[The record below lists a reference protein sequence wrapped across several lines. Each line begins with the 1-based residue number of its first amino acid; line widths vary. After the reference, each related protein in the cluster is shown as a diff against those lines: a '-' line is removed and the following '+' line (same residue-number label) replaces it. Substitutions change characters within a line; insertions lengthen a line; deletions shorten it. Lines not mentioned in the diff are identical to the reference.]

1 MCLPILLLV
10 VLLNTSVY
18 TTSAK
23 PVESR
28 GAAEIDKP
36 FTLQCRN
43 NSSTYDEHK
52 DQAKNCNWTRNNKM
66 ILESN
71 TNCVV
76 EGFKLKIR
84 RFIWKRE
91 QRFNCS
97 CIPNLSYSFTITAER
112 APLVNVNTMQ
122 RHSRSE
128 RIHLNLTANP
138 EPQILN
144 WYRILY
150 SGSVSEVDRTRSS
163 YKLLPISGTSYQL
176 QLDHVDV
183 TEKDAGLYSVI
194 ISNVRGLYS
203 YNYSIIIHGK
213 YETNTG
219 KLFFSRP
226 LYIGALLALFCGVL
240 SLMVGCCLI
249 YRGLGKR
256 AMSKYQVTYITGRA
270 EDPEAIEDHPGSE
283 WDSESL
289 KAPRSAVSEG
299 VTDDCI
305 YELRDYELPLNV
317 HNKTH

>member
-18 TTSAK
+18 TTPTK
-23 PVESR
+23 PVETG
-28 GAAEIDKP
+28 GAAVIYKP

-43 NSSTYDEHK
+43 NSSTYPEH
-52 DQAKNCNWTRNNKM
+52 KNCNWTRNNKV
-66 ILESN
+66 IPKNNSN
-71 TNCVV
+71 FVV

-84 RFIWKRE
+84 RFIWKSE

-97 CIPNLSYSFTITAER
+97 CIPTRSYSFTITAER
-112 APLVNVNTMQ
+112 APRVNVSTVK
-122 RHSRSE
+122 RHSTSE

-138 EPQILN
+138 EPQIVS
-144 WYRILY
+144 WYRILS
-150 SGSVSEVDRTRSS
+150 SGSMTEVDRTRSS
-163 YKLLPISGTSYQL
+163 YKLFQISGTSYEL
-176 QLDHVDV
+176 QVDHVDV
-183 TEKDAGLYSVI
+183 TEKDAGLYRI
-194 ISNVRGLYS
+194 TISNVRGFYS

-213 YETNTG
+213 YETDTG
-219 KLFFSRP
+219 KPSFSSP

-240 SLMVGCCLI
+240 ALMVGCGLT

-256 AMSKYQVTYITGRA
+256 AISKYRVTNITDRA

-289 KAPRSAVSEG
+289 KAPSSAVSGG

-305 YELRDYELPLNV
+305 YESRDYELPLDV
-317 HNKTH
+317 RNKTY